1 MSANRGT
8 LIARK
13 DLVRVKIVQTQR
25 ELEKQRLM
33 GPRASKQVAQTEK
46 KLEQLQAEEATLRQ
60 EIDKAKE
67 EVAAS
72 A

>member
-13 DLVRVKIVQTQR
+13 ELVRVKIVQTQR

-33 GPRASKQVAQTEK
+33 GARASKQVSQTEK

-67 EVAAS
+67 EVTAS

>member
-13 DLVRVKIVQTQR
+13 ELVRVKIVQTQR

-33 GPRASKQVAQTEK
+33 GPRASKQVSQTEK
-46 KLEQLQAEEATLRQ
+46 KLEQLQAEETTLRQ

-67 EVAAS
+67 EVAAD